1 MSARSRVPGPAEIT
15 TDNLTTSSDLIG
27 SFIMNRCRIR
37 PLTPSDRSE
46 LASTKQLSGQTI
58 KRRVA
63 LNTNAK
69 TGHQASRY
77 AWPTI
82 CAGAILLGL
91 SVSTPSLAQQLPAS
105 NTGQAQ
111 AADMKSKATELLR
124 QSRMAMNGGNLELA
138 ERYIGQAESIAKQ
151 AGIKYNGIL
160 NRFSDSPARARRDLA
175 KLRGPQLNSPQQ
187 SIQQQSIQQ
196 QSIQQQGI
204 QQQANRQQLAQQPN
218 RLPIEAAQAAA
229 TLPTNQ
235 ASQQRQ
241 LQARSMMAQA
251 RAAFDRG
258 DLNLSESLVRQA
270 QALKVPQQ
278 SFAGGDSPWEL
289 GLKINKQRQLTG
301 LGPAANQGVVPA
313 NATQG
318 ANTPNVAPAI
328 YDPST
333 DRTFVRTAAAEE
345 AVPNNLTNAVSNSIP
360 DPNMLAQQLNG
371 LNPLTQQPPPVSL
384 QGNPTETINQLL
396 QGGTSTPGTAGIPG
410 TNFAPAQVAPP
421 ATLQTTPPATLQT
434 APVQLFTPSP
444 DPTGVS
450 PVSPAP
456 AGTYQDFQQTTQ
468 PTPYTTEGV
477 PSQAPGGTYD
487 DSPQQTYESFP
498 VPSSNTE
505 YTTPAEE
512 LIRMG
517 DQALQDKQLD
527 TARDYFRQAWAMKD
541 SLDATTRQRL
551 QDHLLLAGSS
561 NSKSDED
568 DEETEAEREERA
580 RINRFVLDVQ
590 REQATIAR
598 DVRTKPKD
606 AWDAMKELREQVQ
619 DYDLPPEVR
628 RPLASRLDEAVREME
643 AFIESNRAQIELDEQ
658 NRAVLATVNRERKMR
673 VEIENKLAVMVDDFN
688 GLMDQQRYSEAYV
701 LAKQAREM
709 SPHTEVTEAMVWKSR
724 FADRIHV
731 ENMLRDRNQR
741 SFEYGLEGG
750 TLDAPLDDYRTPI
763 AFPKKWDEL
772 IKRRDGLL
780 SDRDSRYTEEEQA
793 IQRALRKKV
802 PVQFDGAPLS
812 EVIDTLGRLTG
823 VNMFID
829 VEGLSAEGV
838 SSDTPVTMNLSQE
851 ISLKSVLNLVLGQH
865 RLGYTIQDEVL
876 RITSEQA
883 SAGDV
888 FRKVYYV
895 GDLVIPIPNF
905 VPGYNSGMAGALAQ
919 AHAALGYGPG
929 GWAQNRNGGRTPLI
943 VANNQQGE
951 AQNTSSGLQHGL
963 AQLNGGT
970 SLTSLP
976 GMPGAPAPP
985 PASGLGGAA
994 GADFQSLIN
1003 LITSTVSPNSWDEV
1017 GGPGAVES
1025 FNGNLSLVI
1034 SNTQEVHDQI
1044 ADLLDQLRREQDLQV
1059 TIEVRFVTLQDNFFE
1074 RIGVDFDF
1082 DVRDGSGLVPGD
1094 LLGSDDNPNSDEA
1107 LDVTIGL
1114 DPQGNPTLDLDLAF
1128 SQNTFASA
1136 IPAFGGFDP
1145 NSAASFGFAILSDI
1159 EAFFVIEAI
1168 QGDTRTNVM
1177 QAPKLTMFNGQFA
1190 NITDQSQQPFVT
1202 SVVPV
1207 VGDFAVAQ
1215 QPIILVLAEGTQL
1228 NVQAVVSSDR
1238 RFVRLT
1244 MLPQFSQIGDVD
1256 TFTFEG
1262 ETSSDTGTIS
1272 TTDPDTGETTTNNA
1286 VTFTSGTTVQL
1297 PNFAVTSVSTTVSVP
1312 DGGTVLMGGIKRL
1325 AEGRNE
1331 QGMPILSKLP
1341 YVNRLFKNVGIG
1353 RETQTLMMMVTPRI
1367 IIQEEEEER
1376 ILGTSLP

>member
-1 MSARSRVPGPAEIT
+1 MNSCRTKPPS
-15 TDNLTTSSDLIG
+15 LTSS
-27 SFIMNRCRIR
+27 
-37 PLTPSDRSE
+37 RSE
-46 LASTKQLSGQTI
+46 LVSLEQLSRQTV

-69 TGHQASRY
+69 ARPQARRY
-77 AWPTI
+77 AWPMI

-91 SVSTPSLAQQLPAS
+91 SVSTTSLAQSPS
-105 NTGQAQ
+105 KSGQGQ
-111 AADMKSKATELLR
+111 PSADMKSKATELLR

-138 ERYIGQAESIAKQ
+138 ERYIGQAETIAKQ
-151 AGIKYNGIL
+151 AGIKYDGIL
-160 NRFSDSPARARRDLA
+160 NRFSDSPVKARRDLA

-187 SIQQQSIQQ
+187 AM
-196 QSIQQQGI
+196 
-204 QQQANRQQLAQQPN
+204 QQQAMQQQPAGQFAQQPN
-218 RLPIEAAQAAA
+218 RLPVEAAQSAG
-229 TLPTNQ
+229 TLPTIQ
-235 ASQQRQ
+235 AAQKSQ

-251 RAAFDRG
+251 SAAFGRG

-278 SFAGGDSPWEL
+278 AFAGGDSPWEL
-289 GLKINKQRQLTG
+289 GLKINKQRQLMG
-301 LGPAANQGVVPA
+301 LSPANQGVAPA
-313 NATQG
+313 SATQRV
-318 ANTPNVAPAI
+318 NTPNVAPAI

-333 DRTFVRTAAAEE
+333 DRTFVRPAAAEE
-345 AVPNNLTNAVSNSIP
+345 AIPGNLTNEGVPN
-360 DPNMLAQQLNG
+360 PNMLAQQLNG

-396 QGGTSTPGTAGIPG
+396 QGGRSPGVPG

-421 ATLQTTPPATLQT
+421 ATIET
-434 APVQLFTPSP
+434 APVQLFTPAPESAGAG
-444 DPTGVS
+444 T
-450 PVSPAP
+450 VSPAP
-456 AGTYQDFQQTTQ
+456 AATYQDVPTTQ
-468 PTPYTTEGV
+468 PAPFTGDAVQTLTPAESYA
-477 PSQAPGGTYD
+477 APTYD
-487 DSPQQTYESFP
+487 SYPTPAADTGYNP
-498 VPSSNTE
+498 V
-505 YTTPAEE
+505 PAEE

-517 DQALQDKQLD
+517 DEALRAKQLD
-527 TARDYFRQAWAMKD
+527 AARDYFRQAWAMKD

-561 NSKSDED
+561 NSTAEEE

-580 RINRFVLDVQ
+580 RINRFVSDVQ

-598 DVRTKPKD
+598 DVRTRPKD
-606 AWDAMKELREQVQ
+606 AWEAMKKLREQVE
-619 DYDLPPEVR
+619 DYDLPPEIR
-628 RPLASRLDEAVREME
+628 RPLASRLDQAVTEME
-643 AFIESNRAQIELDEQ
+643 AFIDSNRAKIELDEQ
-658 NRAVLATVNRERKMR
+658 NRAVLAAVDRERKMR
-673 VEIENKLAVMVDDFN
+673 VEIENKLALMVDDFN

-709 SPHTEVTEAMVWKSR
+709 APHNVHTEAMVWKSR
-724 FADRIHV
+724 FADRIYV
-731 ENMLRDRNQR
+731 ENMLRDRRQQA
-741 SFEYGLEGG
+741 FEYGLEPGS
-750 TLDAPLDDYRTPI
+750 LDAPLDDYRTPI
-763 AFPKKWDEL
+763 AFPKKWDQL
-772 IKRRDGLL
+772 IKRRDGML
-780 SDRDSRYTEEEQA
+780 SGRESRYTEEEQA

-802 PVQFDGAPLS
+802 PVQFNDAPLS

-823 VNMFID
+823 VNIYID
-829 VEGLSAEGV
+829 PEGLAAEGV
-838 SSDTPVTMNLSQE
+838 SSDTPVNMNLPQE
-851 ISLKSVLNLVLGQH
+851 ISMKSVLNLVLGQH

-888 FRKVYYV
+888 FRQVYYV

-929 GWAQNRNGGRTPLI
+929 GWAHNRNGGRTPLI
-943 VANNQQGE
+943 VANNQGE
-951 AQNTSSGLQHGL
+951 QQNTGSPLQHALG
-963 AQLNGGT
+963 QLNGGT
-970 SLTSLP
+970 SLTSIP

-985 PASGLGGAA
+985 PASGLGGAS
-994 GADFQSLIN
+994 GADFQSLIS
-1003 LITSTVSPNSWDEV
+1003 LITDTVSPNSWDGV
-1017 GGPGAVES
+1017 GGPGAIAQFE
-1025 FNGNLSLVI
+1025 GNLSLVI
-1034 SNTQEVHDQI
+1034 SNTQEVHDEI
-1044 ADLLDQLRREQDLQV
+1044 ADLLEQLRREQDLQV

-1082 DVRDGSGLVPGD
+1082 DVRDGSGLTPAD
-1094 LLGSDDNPNSDEA
+1094 LVGTDANPNSDEGTN
-1107 LDVTIGL
+1107 VTIGL

-1136 IPAFGGFDP
+1136 VPAFGGFDP
-1145 NSAASFGFAILSDI
+1145 NAAASFGFAILSDI

-1190 NITDQSQQPFVT
+1190 NITDNSQRPFVT

-1215 QPIILVLAEGTQL
+1215 QPVILVLSEGTQL

-1262 ETSSDTGTIS
+1262 ETSSDTGSIS
-1272 TTDPDTGETTTNNA
+1272 TTDADTGETTTNNN
-1286 VTFTSGTTVQL
+1286 VRFTRGTTVQL

-1331 QGMPILSKLP
+1331 RGMPILSKLP

-1367 IIQEEEEER
+1367 IIQEEEEDR